1 MNGNILKMSWR
12 NIWRN
17 KRRTF
22 LTVLAVAV
30 GVMVIIFGQ
39 SYITGIIN
47 STTETMIKTQNGHV
61 RIAHSEYLRLE
72 RIMPKEFLI
81 ESLLQIKEK
90 ITKIEGVKSV
100 QEIIKFG
107 ILLSH
112 GEKSEA
118 GLAIG
123 VNPEIAREDM
133 DLAQMVSEGE
143 YFRPGSLELMIGKK
157 LAETIGVKINE
168 ELLLV
173 TTDINYST
181 YALPFKVVGL
191 IESGYAN
198 IDKHL
203 VYIPF
208 GKAQEMVAY
217 ENSCQEILIYLN
229 NGDKAEQ
236 VGEKVRSILDQVNP
250 GHSLKVIPW
259 PESDFATQMVPYV
272 EDMYDKI
279 LGIVMLIAGLVILNT
294 MLMAVMER
302 YHEIGVIKAMGF
314 KNREIFSMI
323 FTEAFFIGAIGS
335 FIGSVIGGTL
345 AAILE
350 KTGID
355 VTTMMGG
362 DIMDKMDIPI
372 PIYGR
377 VLYTDLTFEIVAS
390 AFIFGIVM
398 ALIAVIYPAIKSARM
413 SPVEAFRSQL
423 KV

>member
-47 STTETMIKTQNGHV
+47 STSEAMIKTQNGHI

-81 ESLLQIKEK
+81 DSLQQIKSE
-90 ITKIEGVKSV
+90 ITKIEEVKSI
-100 QEIIKFG
+100 QEMIKFG
-107 ILLSH
+107 VMLNH
-112 GEKSEA
+112 GEKTEA

-123 VNPEIAREDM
+123 VNPEIARDDM
-133 DLAQMVSEGE
+133 DLAQMVVEGE
-143 YFRPGSLELMIGKK
+143 YFHPGSLELMIGKK
-157 LAETIGVKINE
+157 LAKTIGVKVNE

-217 ENSCQEILIYLN
+217 DNSCQEILIYLN
-229 NGDKAEQ
+229 DGKMAASIGQ
-236 VGEKVRSILDQVNP
+236 KVRSILDQVNP
-250 GHSLKVIPW
+250 GHSLRVISW
-259 PESDFATQMVPYV
+259 PESDFATQMIPYV

-279 LGIVMLIAGLVILNT
+279 LGLVMLIAGLVILNT

-314 KNREIFSMI
+314 KNREIFSVI
-323 FTEAFFIGAIGS
+323 FTEAFFIGTIGS
-335 FIGSVIGGTL
+335 FIGSAIGGTL
-345 AAILE
+345 AAMLE

-355 VTTMMGG
+355 VTKMMGG
-362 DIMDKMDIPI
+362 DLMDKIDIPI

-377 VLYTDLTFEIVAS
+377 VIYTDLTLEILVS
-390 AFIFGIVM
+390 AFVFGIVM
-398 ALIAVIYPAIKSARM
+398 ALVACIYPAIKSARM